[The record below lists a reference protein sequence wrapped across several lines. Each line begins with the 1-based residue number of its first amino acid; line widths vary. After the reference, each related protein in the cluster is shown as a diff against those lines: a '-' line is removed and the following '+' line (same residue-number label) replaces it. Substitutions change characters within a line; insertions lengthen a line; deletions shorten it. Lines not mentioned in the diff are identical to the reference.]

1 MSLIAMEPFR
11 MGLLTPARGDIGV
24 NEHGQKFKLLISSE
38 KLITLEPYKGKN
50 RPVFFVFMGK
60 LPGDE

>member
-11 MGLLTPARGDIGV
+11 MGLLTPSRGDIGV

-38 KLITLEPYKGKN
+38 KLITLQPYEGKN
-50 RPVFFVFMGK
+50 RAVFFVFMGK

>member
-1 MSLIAMEPFR
+1 MNLIAMEPFR
-11 MGLLTPARGDIGV
+11 IGLLTPKAGDIGL

-38 KLITLEPYKGKN
+38 KLITLSPYAGKSKAS
-50 RPVFFVFMGK
+50 FFVFMGK